1 MLLKSL
7 LIISI
12 SIVSFQTFAQSYNSC
27 QLKKEKLQ
35 QQITYAKKHNNA
47 NRVKGL
53 EKALAR
59 VGQQCAKIK
68 ANQTSHTK

>member
-1 MLLKSL
+1 MFLKSL
-7 LIISI
+7 FIISI
-12 SIVSFQTFAQSYNSC
+12 SLVSFQTFAQSYQSC

-35 QQITYAKKHNNA
+35 QQIAYAKKHNNA

-68 ANQTSHTK
+68 ANKTSHVK

>member
-35 QQITYAKKHNNA
+35 QQISYAKKHNNA

-68 ANQTSHTK
+68 ANQTSHAK

>member
-12 SIVSFQTFAQSYNSC
+12 LLVSFQVFAHNYKSC
-27 QLKKEKLQ
+27 QIKKEKLQ
-35 QQITYAKKHNNA
+35 QRLAYAKKHNKI

-53 EKALAR
+53 EKAIAR

-68 ANQTSHTK
+68 AEKSSYSK

>member
-53 EKALAR
+53 EKVLAR

-68 ANQTSHTK
+68 ANQTSHAK